1 MSEDF
6 GGRAVGEN
14 TGTRFEEEVNTGG
27 LLPAAGSGEEQGG
40 RAALAASW
48 RWTPGL
54 AGSTAAVDELPPLVG
69 RSAGEDK
76 IMRILM
82 T

>member
-14 TGTRFEEEVNTGG
+14 TGTRFEEVNTGG
-27 LLPAAGSGEEQGG
+27 LLPAADSGEEQGG
-40 RAALAASW
+40 RAALAKSW

-69 RSAGEDK
+69 RSAGEEK

>member
-14 TGTRFEEEVNTGG
+14 TGTRFEEVNTGG
-27 LLPAAGSGEEQGG
+27 LQPAAGSGEEQGG
-40 RAALAASW
+40 RAALAKSW

-69 RSAGEDK
+69 RSAGENK

>member
-27 LLPAAGSGEEQGG
+27 LQLAGSGEEQGG
-40 RAALAASW
+40 RAVLAASW

-54 AGSTAAVDELPPLVG
+54 AGSTAAVDELPRLVG

-76 IMRILM
+76 VMRILR

>member
-27 LLPAAGSGEEQGG
+27 LQLADSGEEQGG
-40 RAALAASW
+40 RAVLAASW

-54 AGSTAAVDELPPLVG
+54 AGSTAAVDELPRLVG

-76 IMRILM
+76 IMRILR

>member
-27 LLPAAGSGEEQGG
+27 LQLAGSGEEQGG
-40 RAALAASW
+40 RAVLAASW

>member
-27 LLPAAGSGEEQGG
+27 WQLAGSGEEQGG

-48 RWTPGL
+48 PSTPGL

-76 IMRILM
+76 IMRILR